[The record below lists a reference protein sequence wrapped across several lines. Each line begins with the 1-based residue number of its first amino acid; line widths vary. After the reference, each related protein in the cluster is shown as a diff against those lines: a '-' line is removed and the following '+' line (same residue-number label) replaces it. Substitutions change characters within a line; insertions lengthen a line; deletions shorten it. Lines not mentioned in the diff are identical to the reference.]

1 MRWVAARKRL
11 RLRSLANFGLLPPLQ
26 LEPAACTRH
35 SQRGIAKVRGI
46 QGTRA
51 GNRGCTADGRFREP
65 SRRPA
70 TMPTESISAFT
81 ITLATSDGDAA
92 RPQLLRH
99 QQGAIGL
106 PERAQPR
113 PQRPRVQVSEGSRG
127 HEGRGEEESGVERR
141 GRQWRRRERGMG
153 RLTRRWPRNE
163 YTFKP

>member
-1 MRWVAARKRL
+1 MGGGTQAPPTSLIGELWTAAT
-11 RLRSLANFGLLPPLQ
+11 AAAGTCCMHTAQ
-26 LEPAACTRH
+26 PARDCQGARDTRH
-35 SQRGIAKVRGI
+35 ARGQPRMHGS
-46 QGTRA
+46 
-51 GNRGCTADGRFREP
+51 ADGRFREP
-65 SRRPA
+65 PRRPA

-127 HEGRGEEESGVERR
+127 HEGRGEEASGVERR